1 MARRTKARRG
11 KAAAK
16 RRPAPAALPRFVEPE
31 LATLVDAAPEGGQ
44 WLHEAKFDGYR
55 ILCRVEHGRVR
66 LLTRRGHDWTR
77 KFPRLAAAAGRLR
90 ARQALLDG
98 EVVVFAR
105 GVTSFMALQRAMSE
119 GRDAKIRYR
128 VFDLLHL
135 DGRSLKREPLEAR
148 KKALTA
154 LVRRGAAGPIGYSG
168 HVRGGG
174 GKAFRN
180 ACRRGLE
187 GIVSKRRDAP
197 YRSGRG
203 HDWLKTKCVGR
214 QEFVI
219 GGFTRPKLAARG
231 VGALLLGQYRGKR
244 LVYAGRVGTGFDNR
258 NGPALRRALDRLR
271 AARPPFASVAAG
283 AGRSA
288 IWVHPRLVCEVE
300 FLSWTR
306 DGLVRHASFQGRR
319 TDKPAR
325 AVHRELAKPRGRGR
339 GPRDKR

>member
-1 MARRTKARRG
+1 MARKSVRARATARH
-11 KAAAK
+11 
-16 RRPAPAALPRFVEPE
+16 APVPLPRFVEPE
-31 LATLVDAAPEGGQ
+31 LATLVDAAPEGGA

-55 ILCRVEHGRVR
+55 MLCRIDHGRVR
-66 LLTRRGHDWTR
+66 LLTRRGHDWTKR
-77 KFPRLAAAAGRLR
+77 FPRLAEAASRLG
-90 ARQALLDG
+90 ARSALLDG
-98 EVVVFAR
+98 EIVVFER
-105 GVTSFMALQRAMSE
+105 GITSFMALQRAMSE

-135 DGRSLKREPLEAR
+135 DGKPLKKEPLESR
-148 KKALTA
+148 KRQLKAL
-154 LVRRGAAGPIGYSG
+154 LRRRAAGPIGYSG

-174 GKAFRN
+174 GKAFRK

-203 HDWLKTKCVGR
+203 GDWLKTKCVGR

-244 LVYAGRVGTGFDNR
+244 LVYAGRVGTGFDAR

-271 AARPPFASVAAG
+271 AARCPFASLPAQ
-283 AGRSA
+283 AGRGA
-288 IWVHPRLVCEVE
+288 IWARPRLVCEVE

-319 TDKPAR
+319 EDKKPSEVR
-325 AVHRELAKPRGRGR
+325 RESAKPGRRRRASRGK
-339 GPRDKR
+339 P

>member
-1 MARRTKARRG
+1 MARKPAR
-11 KAAAK
+11 ALAK
-16 RRPAPAALPRFVEPE
+16 IRHAPVPLPRFVEPE
-31 LATLVDAAPEGGQ
+31 LATLVDAAPEGGA

-55 ILCRVEHGRVR
+55 MLCRIDHGRVR
-66 LLTRRGHDWTR
+66 LLTRRGHDWTKR
-77 KFPRLAAAAGRLR
+77 FPRLAEAAGRLG
-90 ARQALLDG
+90 ARTALLDG
-98 EVVVFAR
+98 EIVVFER
-105 GVTSFMALQRAMSE
+105 GITSFMALQRAMSE

-135 DGRSLKREPLEAR
+135 DGKSLKQEPLESR
-148 KKALTA
+148 KRRLKAL
-154 LVRRGAAGPIGYSG
+154 LRRRAAAPIGYSG

-174 GKAFRN
+174 SKAFRK

-203 HDWLKTKCVGR
+203 GDWLKTKCVGR

-244 LVYAGRVGTGFDNR
+244 FVYAGRVGTGFDNR

-271 AARPPFASVAAG
+271 AARCPFAELPAH
-283 AGRSA
+283 AGRGA
-288 IWVHPRLVCEVE
+288 IWARPRLVCEVE

-319 TDKPAR
+319 EDKKPSEVR
-325 AVHRELAKPRGRGR
+325 RESAKPRSRGR
-339 GPRDKR
+339 VPRGRT